1 MDFGNHS
8 FLHVNDWD
16 NPEVVT
22 MIVYL
27 SDTTDTGGG
36 TALVPKKYPND
47 ELYEMPYI
55 NMPGQNKYKFYND
68 KKHAE
73 DYFIKNYPK
82 IANFRKK
89 LYDRELIINAK
100 AGDIL
105 FYRLD
110 LWHRGTP
117 VKKNKIRHVM
127 NLAYKKKSC
136 YWINVWNKSYT
147 RQLYY
152 GYIEKMFCELT
163 PRQRE
168 VIGIPK
174 IGDNYWSKKKLNNL
188 KARYPNFDIKPYL
201 SKL

>member
-1 MDFGNHS
+1 MEEYF
-8 FLHVNDWD
+8 D
-16 NPEVVT
+16 NRKVSQFNLKDSKIDE
-22 MIVYL
+22 IVYFEK
-27 SDTTDTGGG
+27 DT
-36 TALVPKKYPND
+36 
-47 ELYEMPYI
+47 
-55 NMPGQNKYKFYND
+55 
-68 KKHAE
+68 
-73 DYFIKNYPK
+73 
-82 IANFRKK
+82 
-89 LYDRELIINAK
+89 
-100 AGDIL
+100 
-105 FYRLD
+105 
-110 LWHRGTP
+110 

-127 NLAYKKKSC
+127 NLAYKKRSC

-147 RQLYY
+147 RELYY